1 MDRFAMAQA
10 PLKRAWA
17 NVDWIGDDHGDR
29 YEATMIASV
38 VDEEM
43 QSVMKEI
50 LEQQSELARCR

>member
-1 MDRFAMAQA
+1 MAQA